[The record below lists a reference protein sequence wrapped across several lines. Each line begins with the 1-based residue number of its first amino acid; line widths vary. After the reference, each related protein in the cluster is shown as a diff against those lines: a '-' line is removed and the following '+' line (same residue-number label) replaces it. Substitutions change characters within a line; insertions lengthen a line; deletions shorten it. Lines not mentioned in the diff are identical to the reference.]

1 MDCPYSTDIVVY
13 SFIITRSRLIAFY
26 LAGVTALILTALVTL
41 MLSRQILSPVKAL
54 TEGTQALKLPA

>member
-26 LAGVTALILTALVTL
+26 MAGVTALILTALVTL